1 MITPNLTWQISS
13 VDPLIS
19 FYLQV
24 SCLLLLILTEVHLHQ
39 SSKMEGSGFVSI
51 ITNPGDQKTCGSGT
65 PNVFLLSS
73 RGHIRKEQ
81 EPEPD
86 QNIKDPHILFTIAKV
101 ESLTAKPNENP
112 AFANRHFPCQVF
124 LVTLPTAKLTRQH
137 RK

>member
-1 MITPNLTWQISS
+1 
-13 VDPLIS
+13 
-19 FYLQV
+19 
-24 SCLLLLILTEVHLHQ
+24 
-39 SSKMEGSGFVSI
+39 MEGSGFVSI
-51 ITNPGDQKTCGSGT
+51 ITNPGDQNTCGSGT
-65 PNVFLLSS
+65 PN
-73 RGHIRKEQ
+73 EQ

-112 AFANRHFPCQVF
+112 AFANRRFPCQVF